1 MTLVKNLSVGREIPV
16 ERQANPVSN
25 NERRT
30 ILEAISGENPG
41 ASLEFWETW
50 LNEAGLLDN
59 NVKEIFCSDL
69 IDAKAGHCQ

>member
-1 MTLVKNLSVGREIPV
+1 LSVGREIPV

-30 ILEAISGENPG
+30 ILEAISSENPG

-50 LNEAGLLDN
+50 LNE
-59 NVKEIFCSDL
+59 
-69 IDAKAGHCQ
+69 